1 VGAVLEGLTYIAS
14 TDKKI
19 KPLYPNCLYQ
29 KRRIPNMQLN
39 LEHPKYELSNSQRE
53 FYHDNGYVVI
63 DGLFSDVECDRI
75 YELFCSHAD
84 SDFSAIINLDRE
96 VEELYL
102 VMKTPKVVS
111 IVEGLFD
118 SEAYGLMTQML
129 FKQAGSPYA
138 NQAWAIHQDNAYHQ
152 NQNGATLTINI
163 SCKDSEVET
172 GTLYVY
178 PGTHNEGLMP
188 FEPVKSFREEKG
200 SKPGNTLILPDK
212 YADKKTDVIMKK
224 GSMLILHGNCAH
236 GSYPNTSTTKSRPLY
251 SITYIKK
258 GESFAVGKNANRKEF
273 SLC

>member
-1 VGAVLEGLTYIAS
+1 
-14 TDKKI
+14 
-19 KPLYPNCLYQ
+19 
-29 KRRIPNMQLN
+29 MQLN
-39 LEHPKYELSNSQRE
+39 LDHPKYELSKNQYD

-63 DGLFSDVECDRI
+63 DGLFSDAECDRV

-96 VEELYL
+96 VEELHL
-102 VMKTPKVVS
+102 VMKMPKVVS
-111 IVEGLFD
+111 IVEGLLD

-129 FKQAGSPYA
+129 FKQVGSSYA
-138 NQAWAIHQDNAYHQ
+138 NQAWVIHQDNAYHQ

-163 SCKDSEVET
+163 SCKDSDVET

-178 PGTHNEGLMP
+178 PGTHKEGILP
-188 FEPVKSFREEKG
+188 FQPKKSFREEKG
-200 SKPGNTLILPDK
+200 DQPGNPLILPDK
-212 YADKKTDVIMKK
+212 YLDKKTNVIMKK
-224 GSMLILHGNCAH
+224 GDMLILHGNCVH

-258 GESFAVGKNANRKEF
+258 GESFVVGKNANRKEF